1 MIISSYKQ
9 VLESLKNKTYSPVYF
24 LYGEESFYI
33 DELTNYIEQ
42 NTLDEADRD
51 FNQLVVYGRDV
62 STREVIDQARRF
74 PMMGNYLLVIVK
86 EAQDIRDLE
95 PLESYFKKPT
105 ESTILVIN
113 YKYKKLDKRKA
124 LYKLLSK
131 SQDVVLF
138 ESPKLYD
145 NKIPDW
151 ISNRVRE
158 MGFLIPP
165 ASALLLSEY
174 LGNDLN
180 RISNELKKLIIN
192 LKPGDSITSE
202 LIEQNIG
209 ISKEFNIFELTKA
222 ISKKDA
228 FRAFRIIQYFEANPK
243 QNPLFLVIPMLY
255 SYFMKVFLFHQVSR
269 ESKSDAAKKLGI
281 NPFFYDEYKIAARN
295 YPPETLKQ
303 IIAQLHDLD
312 LKSKGVGLRDA
323 TSYGPL
329 KEFTL
334 QVLA

>member
-1 MIISSYKQ
+1 MIISSYKK

-33 DELTNYIEQ
+33 DELTNYIEH
-42 NTLDEADRD
+42 NTVDEADRD
-51 FNQLVVYGRDV
+51 FNQLVVYGRDL
-62 STREVIDQARRF
+62 TAREVIDQARRF
-74 PMMGNYLLVIVK
+74 PMMGNILLVVVK
-86 EAQDIRDLE
+86 EAQDIKDLE

-113 YKYKKLDKRKA
+113 YKHKKLDKRKA

-131 SQDVVLF
+131 SEKVVLF
-138 ESPKLYD
+138 ESAKLYD

-151 ISNRVRE
+151 ISDKVRE

-180 RISNELKKLIIN
+180 RISNELKKLIIS
-192 LKPGDSITSE
+192 LKPGDIITSD

-222 ISKKDA
+222 ISNKDA

-243 QNPLFLVIPMLY
+243 QNPLFLVIPMLF

-269 ESKSDAAKKLGI
+269 ESKSDASRKLGI
-281 NPFFYDEYKIAARN
+281 NPFFYGEYKMAAKN
-295 YPPETLKQ
+295 YPPEQLKQ

-323 TSYGPL
+323 TSFGPL
-329 KEFTL
+329 KDFTL
-334 QVLA
+334 QILS

>member
-1 MIISSYKQ
+1 LIISSYKKI
-9 VLESLKNKTYSPVYF
+9 LDSLKNKTYSPVYF
-24 LYGEESFYI
+24 LYGEEPFYI
-33 DELTNYIEQ
+33 DELTNYMEQ
-42 NTLDEADRD
+42 NTLDEAERD

-62 STREVIDQARRF
+62 TAREVMDQSRRF

-95 PLESYFKKPT
+95 VLESYFKKPM

-131 SQDVVLF
+131 SENVVLF
-138 ESPKLYD
+138 ESAKLYD

-151 ISNRVRE
+151 ISDKVQE
-158 MGFLIPP
+158 MGFLISP

-180 RISNELKKLIIN
+180 RISNELKKLIIS
-192 LKPGDSITSE
+192 LKSGDTITSD

-222 ISKKDA
+222 FSKKDA

-243 QNPLFLVIPMLY
+243 QNPLFLVIPMLF
-255 SYFMKVFLFHQVSR
+255 SYFMKVFLFHQISY
-269 ESKSDAAKKLGI
+269 ESKITVSKKLGI
-281 NPFFYDEYKIAARN
+281 NPFFYDEYKMAARN
-295 YPPETLKQ
+295 YPPEKLKQ

-312 LKSKGVGLRDA
+312 LKSKGIGLQDA
-323 TSYGPL
+323 TSFGPL
-329 KEFTL
+329 KDFTL
-334 QVLA
+334 QILS